1 MDGGFFVFDPK
12 VANYVQWINKPFKSG
27 VMVRIANES
36 KLLIYHNEG
45 FGTYGYSL
53 QKRELEKE
61 TLLETSAW

>member
-1 MDGGFFVFDPK
+1 
-12 VANYVQWINKPFKSG
+12 
-27 VMVRIANES
+27 MVRIANES
-36 KLLIYHNEG
+36 KLLNYHNEG